1 MHSLTRTHANTH
13 AYTYQSNSTPLHFAA
28 NHGHASALDVLI
40 AAKANLEAVD
50 HVIHTLSLS
59 FFLSLSLSLT
69 HTHTHTRALARAHT
83 HT

>member
-50 HVIHTLSLS
+50 HVIHTHSLS
-59 FFLSLSLSLT
+59 FFLSLSLSLSLS
-69 HTHTHTRALARAHT
+69 HTHTHTQTHT
-83 HT
+83 H

>member
-50 HVIHTLSLS
+50 HVI
-59 FFLSLSLSLT
+59 LSLSLSLCY
-69 HTHTHTRALARAHT
+69 
-83 HT
+83 